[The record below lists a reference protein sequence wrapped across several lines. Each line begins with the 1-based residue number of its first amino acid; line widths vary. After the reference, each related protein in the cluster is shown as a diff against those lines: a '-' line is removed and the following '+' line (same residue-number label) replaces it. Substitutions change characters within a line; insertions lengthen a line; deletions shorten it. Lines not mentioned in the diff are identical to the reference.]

1 MSAGSQR
8 GRSTPPRGSYW
19 DLLSECV
26 PASSDA
32 TASVQL
38 VIFCKLL
45 ELSAVTHKK
54 VKTNIPAG
62 TEQEP
67 DATEKVTRERGLSV
81 FAGIGNIA

>member
-1 MSAGSQR
+1 MQTASEVGA
-8 GRSTPPRGSYW
+8 PPSGF
-19 DLLSECV
+19 LLGFV
-26 PASSDA
+26 IRMRA

-54 VKTNIPAG
+54 EKTSIPAG

-67 DATEKVTRERGLSV
+67 DATEKVTRERDLSV